1 MVKLLTKK
9 LSFYYH
15 SELPIY
21 VSQDSPHLLA
31 GGKVGGAL
39 QNIIPRST
47 NAAKAL
53 GQVLPDLEGKLT
65 AASVRVP
72 LASGSLI
79 DLTCRLKKEASLDE
93 IRCAL
98 CEAMD
103 GSMVGIIDVTNE
115 KVVSSDFIG
124 SHYSCVYDS
133 RASMVVGKKFV
144 KLFAW
149 YDSEYGYACRV
160 IDLIKF
166 MHAEQKS

>member
-21 VSQDSPHLLA
+21 SWRE
-31 GGKVGGAL
+31 GRGAL

-79 DLTCRLKKEASLDE
+79 DLTCR
-93 IRCAL
+93 
-98 CEAMD
+98 
-103 GSMVGIIDVTNE
+103 
-115 KVVSSDFIG
+115 
-124 SHYSCVYDS
+124 
-133 RASMVVGKKFV
+133 
-144 KLFAW
+144 
-149 YDSEYGYACRV
+149 
-160 IDLIKF
+160 
-166 MHAEQKS
+166 